1 MTLILNLLWFLLG
14 GWAAGLS
21 WLVSALLLA
30 ITVVG
35 LPWSLAAIRIG
46 LFTFFPFGRQ
56 VVDRRALGR
65 EDLGTSALGCVL
77 NVIWFV
83 LGGWW
88 LALEHVVLGVLLVI
102 PLITIPF
109 AIQHFKLARIAL
121 APVGK
126 EVVEVETLI
135 PSRDGNR

>member
-21 WLVSALLLA
+21 WLFSAVLLA
-30 ITVVG
+30 LTVVG
-35 LPWSLAAIRIG
+35 LPWAQAAVRIG
-46 LFTFFPFGRQ
+46 LFTFFPFGKQ

-65 EDLGTSALGCVL
+65 QDLGTGPVGCLL

-83 LGGWW
+83 LAGWW
-88 LALEHVVLGVLLVI
+88 LALAHLVLGVLLLI

-109 AIQHFKLARIAL
+109 ALQHFKLAGIAL
-121 APVGK
+121 APIGK
-126 EVVEVETLI
+126 DVIEV
-135 PSRDGNR
+135 

>member
-21 WLVSALLLA
+21 WLFSAVLLA
-30 ITVVG
+30 LTVVG
-35 LPWSLAAIRIG
+35 LPWAQAAVRIG
-46 LFTFFPFGRQ
+46 LFTFFAFGKQ

-65 EDLGTSALGCVL
+65 QDLGTGPVGCLL

-83 LGGWW
+83 LGGWY
-88 LALEHVVLGVLLVI
+88 LALAHLVLGVLLLI

-109 AIQHFKLARIAL
+109 ALQHFKLAGIAL
-121 APVGK
+121 APIGK
-126 EVVEVETLI
+126 EVIEV
-135 PSRDGNR
+135 

>member
-1 MTLILNLLWFLLG
+1 MTLILNLIWFLLG
-14 GWAAGLS
+14 GFAAGMA

-30 ITVVG
+30 ITIIG
-35 LPWSLAAIRIG
+35 LPWAGAAIRIG

-65 EDLGTSALGCVL
+65 HDLGTGEVGCL
-77 NVIWFV
+77 MNIIWFV

-88 LALEHVVLGVLLVI
+88 LALAHVILGVLLML

-109 AIQHFKLARIAL
+109 GLQHFKLAGIAL
-121 APVGK
+121 APIGK
-126 EVVEVETLI
+126 EVV
-135 PSRDGNR
+135 